1 MVCKVYF
8 NKAVKN
14 NFQYLFFQIT
24 LESFAELLRKFH
36 QYYTRTSG
44 KKIIILLDVISRNIF
59 FHCYVNG

>member
-14 NFQYLFFQIT
+14 HFQYLFLQII

-44 KKIIILLDVISRNIF
+44 KKIVILLDLVSRNIF
-59 FHCYVNG
+59 YFFIVM

>member
-8 NKAVKN
+8 DKAVKN

-24 LESFAELLRKFH
+24 LESFADLLRKCH

-44 KKIIILLDVISRNIF
+44 KKYIPRYHI
-59 FHCYVNG
+59 